1 MLVAPLLSVLLALAA
16 RAHGH
21 PDAGRGVVPGAII
34 VDVRHGLLLPQGRSR
49 EELEPVIRDSLRIL
63 DLYLHETAGSKKPF
77 RRVKRSAD
85 DKHLLSPKPIGD
97 RLGRPKRSAT
107 ARNVG
112 LPGWAKTRPKR
123 SPHYA
128 LNAFAINPK
137 PANESGGYYTL
148 FARVSE
154 AALQDLMARQP
165 PVGKPQP
172 ARHRDHP
179 NRYSG
184 ELFEYVANGTAS
196 RPRLPP
202 PQQAPLVLPVRN
214 KDETKQDRPEAAREG
229 VKCIYRKNSVLCY
242 QSP

>member
-1 MLVAPLLSVLLALAA
+1 MRVASLLFVLLALTA
-16 RAHGH
+16 RAHGRQ
-21 PDAGRGVVPGAII
+21 DAGRGVVPGAII

-63 DLYLHETAGSKKPF
+63 DLYLHETAGSKPPF
-77 RRVKRSAD
+77 RLKRSAD
-85 DKHLLSPKPIGD
+85 DKHLLSAKPMGPS
-97 RLGRPKRSAT
+97 LGRPKRSAT
-107 ARNVG
+107 ARNVR
-112 LPGWAKTRPKR
+112 LPGWVKTRPKR

-137 PANESGGYYTL
+137 PVNESGGYYTL

-165 PVGKPQP
+165 LAGKPQP
-172 ARHRDHP
+172 ARHREP
-179 NRYSG
+179 SNRYSG

-196 RPRLPP
+196 RPALASPK
-202 PQQAPLVLPVRN
+202 QAPLVLPARK
-214 KDETKQDRPEAAREG
+214 KDETKQDKPEAAREG